1 LIGFK
6 WSFGGNGC
14 DSTEPPD
21 GEQSSKKE
29 GTNNVTPFS
38 KPNSDVAGLTGL
50 NGMPSNTFPAVFA
63 STEAEAANTAASSG
77 ASMMAANN
85 LQPRFAQVNQTQN
98 GMFASLSNNTNEH
111 FMGSLYPDGFGTN
124 QHNVLGSLGTNQQV
138 YNTPRA
144 LQSNDLSTLPV
155 QTWQHVLNPQF
166 IQPQNNNGI
175 GGPPPFQQMLSTQ
188 PFLMQPSSYNMMN
201 APPLASQSAN
211 SHSLSQAYGH
221 LFNQQINQLPN
232 SNFGVLQASQNSFAD
247 TYKQLPNQQTRQ
259 NPNMAIG
266 TTMQASSQAPAQDGL
281 SVMAGANQQLLTQQT
296 HQLSANPNAGYKP
309 EHQGS

>member
-1 LIGFK
+1 
-6 WSFGGNGC
+6 
-14 DSTEPPD
+14 
-21 GEQSSKKE
+21 
-29 GTNNVTPFS
+29 
-38 KPNSDVAGLTGL
+38 
-50 NGMPSNTFPAVFA
+50 MPSNTFPAVFA

-138 YNTPRA
+138 YNTPQA

-259 NPNMAIG
+259 IQTWQLAQLCRRPLKHRPRMDCLSWLARISNCLHSRHINFLQ
-266 TTMQASSQAPAQDGL
+266 TQMQAINLSIRAPD
-281 SVMAGANQQLLTQQT
+281 
-296 HQLSANPNAGYKP
+296 
-309 EHQGS
+309 